1 MSRIFHRSLL
11 ADYPIAVGGKGMM
24 IRLADGREIIDGVG
38 GAAVSC
44 LGHGNER
51 VEAAIARQMGRIA
64 YAHTSHFSS
73 EPAEE
78 LAELLVGHQPGGL
91 SHVWFV
97 DSGSE
102 GVEASI
108 KLARQYF
115 LEIGQ
120 PERDQFIARRQGYHG
135 STLGAL
141 SASGNMMR
149 RQPYKAILSG
159 AFHHVSPCF
168 PYRFKRDDESEAEYC
183 RRLADE
189 LEAEFQRLGPDRV
202 AAFFAEPVVGAT
214 SGCVPAVGG
223 YFRAVREI
231 CDRHGAL
238 LILDEVMCGMG
249 RTGTTH
255 AWEQEGI
262 TPDIEVIAKGLGG
275 GYQPIGGILIA
286 GRIVEAFRRGSGVFV
301 HGHTYQGHPLA
312 CAAALAVQQVIRDD
326 NLLANVRAMGT
337 RLGNALTE
345 RFGNHPH
352 VGDVRGR
359 GLFRAIELVA
369 DRASKQVFDPAL
381 KVNARVKP
389 AGLARGVS
397 VYPMGGTIDGKH
409 GDHVIVAPAYIA
421 EARDIDAI
429 VERLGAAV
437 DDVMAGLPRQ

>member
-1 MSRIFHRSLL
+1 MSRIFHRSLH
-11 ADYPIAVGGKGMM
+11 AEFPIAVGGKGMI

-51 VEAAIARQMGRIA
+51 VGAAIARQLGRIA
-64 YAHTSHFSS
+64 YAHTSQFSS

-78 LAELLVGHQPGGL
+78 LAEVLVGHQPGGL
-91 SHVWFV
+91 SHVYFC

-102 GVEASI
+102 GMEAAI

-120 PERDQFIARRQGYHG
+120 PQRDQFIARRQSFHG
-135 STLGAL
+135 VTLGAL
-141 SASGNMMR
+141 SAGGNMMR
-149 RQPYKAILSG
+149 RAPYGAMLSG

-168 PYRFKRDDESEAEYC
+168 PYRFKGDDESEEQYC
-183 RRLADE
+183 RRLVDE
-189 LEAEFQRLGPDRV
+189 LEVEFQRLGPDRV

-214 SGCVPAVGG
+214 SGCVPPSPG

-231 CDRHGAL
+231 CDRHGTL

-249 RTGTTH
+249 RTGTMH

-275 GYQPIGGILIA
+275 GYQPIGAMLIHD
-286 GRIVEAFRRGSGVFV
+286 RIVEAFRHGSGVFV
-301 HGHTYQGHPLA
+301 HGQTYHGHPVA
-312 CAAALAVQQVIRDD
+312 CAAALAVQQVIREDD
-326 NLLANVRAMGT
+326 LLANVRAMGT

-359 GLFRAIELVA
+359 GLFWAIELVR

-381 KVNARVKP
+381 QVNARVKP
-389 AGLARGVS
+389 AGFAHGVA
-397 VYPMGGTIDGKH
+397 VYPMAGTIDGKH
-409 GDHVIVAPAYIA
+409 GDHVIIAPAYIA
-421 EARDIDAI
+421 RPQDIDAI

-437 DDVMAGLPRQ
+437 DDVLAGLPTQ